1 MPIQSTQPSISTQPV
16 ATDSQP
22 GKYFTL
28 SSSLMNLEFHTPH
41 IFPSLA
47 ATSSNQQNIAH
58 QLENSDASNTPHA
71 PTDSSS
77 HRTFNH
83 RSKIHFLIVSP
94 FSHLFLSFTQS
105 PLFLCFLGTI
115 FNPLSLGAPTFSCRH
130 CGAFFWY
137 EERVRRERNTSNPTY
152 NLCCKGVL
160 ALFKYPFYPLFIL
173 DNGMDLISKSLTVL
187 TPA

>member
-1 MPIQSTQPSISTQPV
+1 MT
-16 ATDSQP
+16 
-22 GKYFTL
+22 
-28 SSSLMNLEFHTPH
+28 NLEFHTPH

-115 FNPLSLGAPTFSCRH
+115 FNPLNLGAPTFSCRH
-130 CGAFFWY
+130 CGAFFCMKSVFSEKETHQIQHIIY
-137 EERVRRERNTSNPTY
+137 VV
-152 NLCCKGVL
+152 KGVESCYHL
-160 ALFKYPFYPLFIL
+160 TSHPLSRFSIC
-173 DNGMDLISKSLTVL
+173 
-187 TPA
+187 